1 LSPPARVLATT
12 AHLGTGGIA
21 RIVVATAAGLDR
33 ARFEPL
39 VCQLGPRDEV
49 GEALRESGIEPFRLD
64 HRAPRHGPRTWRRLL
79 RLLRRERVDLVH
91 THHPLDRFYAGL
103 AARRLGL
110 PVVSTL
116 HNTTPAAGEA
126 GAAGR
131 FGLSSSARLGDRV
144 TRAVTDR
151 FVAVSG
157 AVRDAQASRLGVPAG
172 EIAVVYPGIDLEWAG
187 RLAAAAGPDRAAAL
201 RRELGLPAPG
211 AAGAPVLL
219 TVGRLHP
226 QKGQEHLVPVMARVL
241 RRHPRAVLL
250 IAGEGEE
257 RPRLERAIAE
267 AGLGVAVRLL
277 GRRSDVPD
285 LLALS
290 DLFLFPSVDREG
302 LPIAVLEA
310 GAAGRAA
317 VAART
322 GPLEEVIEDGVNGLL
337 VPPRDAEA
345 MAGAVLELLD
355 DPERRAGMEAAA
367 RRVVAER
374 FSLAASLRGLE
385 AVYEQALAGRRPGLR
400 DRSTGG
406 SRAGSRP
413 AGGRRRG
420 VKTAAA
426 PVLAYLVTHPMTA
439 RLLLEGQLRSL
450 GEAGF
455 EPVLISSPG
464 PDLEGVA
471 EREGARV
478 ETLAMAREIAPL
490 RDAVALARLVRRL
503 RRLGPAI
510 VNAGTPKAGLLGML
524 AARLA
529 QVPVRVYTLRGLR
542 LETARGARRRLLA
555 AAERLACASAHR
567 VVCVSDSLR
576 RRAVELGLVAEA
588 KTAVLGAGSSNGVDV
603 ERFARAA
610 RDRERTAA
618 LRAELGLPAG
628 APVVGFVGRFTRDK
642 GIVELA
648 EAFERVAREL
658 PAARLVLV
666 GDFEAG
672 DPVPAALAARLRR
685 DPRIVLAGF
694 VRDTAPYYPL
704 MDVLAFPSHREGFPN
719 APLEAAAAGL
729 PAVGFRVTGTVDA
742 VVDGETG
749 RIVAP
754 GDAGALGAALLDY
767 LRDRDLR
774 DRHGRAAR
782 ERVERSFRREVVW
795 RAWTEE
801 YRRLLAAAAGERTT

>member
-1 LSPPARVLATT
+1 MLATT

-21 RIVVATAAGLDR
+21 RIVIATAAGLDR
-33 ARFEPL
+33 DRFEPL

-49 GEALRESGIEPFRLD
+49 AWALREAGIEPFRLD
-64 HRAPRHGPRTWRRLL
+64 HRSPRHGPRTWRRLV

-110 PVVSTL
+110 PVVATL
-116 HNTTPAAGEA
+116 HNTTPAAGGD

-131 FGLSSSARLGDRV
+131 FGLSSSGRLGDRV

-172 EIAVVYPGIDLEWAG
+172 EIAVVYPGIDLEAAG
-187 RLAAAAGPDRAAAL
+187 RLAAADPGRASAL

-219 TVGRLHP
+219 TVGRLHA

-241 RRHPRAVLL
+241 RRHPGAVLL

-267 AGLGVAVRLL
+267 AGLRGAVRLL
-277 GRRSDVPD
+277 GRRADVPD

-310 GAAGRAA
+310 GAAGRAV

-322 GPLEEVIEDGVNGLL
+322 GPIEELIEDGVNGLL
-337 VPPRDAEA
+337 VPPRDPEA
-345 MAGAVLELLD
+345 MAGAGLELLD
-355 DPERRAGMEAAA
+355 DPERRTGMGAAG

-385 AVYEQALAGRRPGLR
+385 AVYEQALAGRR
-400 DRSTGG
+400 
-406 SRAGSRP
+406 AGSRP
-413 AGGRRRG
+413 AKGRRRAG
-420 VKTAAA
+420 EPIAAAAA

-529 QVPVRVYTLRGLR
+529 GVPVRVYTLRGLR

-576 RRAVELGLVAEA
+576 RRAVELGLVPEA
-588 KTAVLGAGSSNGVDV
+588 KAAVLAAGSSNGVDV

-618 LRAELGLPAG
+618 LGAELGLPAG

-658 PAARLVLV
+658 PAARLLLV

-685 DPRIVLAGF
+685 DPRVVLAGF
-694 VRDTAPYYPL
+694 VRDTAPFYPL

-754 GDAGALGAALLDY
+754 GDAGALAAVLLDY
-767 LRDRDLR
+767 LRDRGLR

-782 ERVERSFRREVVW
+782 ERVERSFRREAVW
-795 RAWTEE
+795 RAWAEE
-801 YRRLLAAAAGERTT
+801 YRRLLAGSVGESRR